1 MAYLPLSGTE
11 ICQMMN
17 LPSDMA
23 TNAVW
28 ALHQYAIMA
37 QMVEYTI
44 EDAMADALEYTL
56 AEPAEGEEQV
66 IESEYY
72 HYLRLAYA
80 YLALAGVAHLLNLK
94 TVGEGI
100 VKTVGLESA
109 QTSLLTGDEVEQLSR
124 AMKLKGLKALGEYI
138 SEDGLS
144 EMKELTPAPKGF
156 RIGVI

>member
-1 MAYLPLSGTE
+1 MAYLPLTGTD

-23 TNAVW
+23 TNALW
-28 ALHQYAIMA
+28 ELHQYMIMA
-37 QMVEYTI
+37 QMDEYAT
-44 EDAMADALEYTL
+44 EEAMADAREYSPE
-56 AEPAEGEEQV
+56 EPAEGEDPV

-72 HYLRLAYA
+72 PYLRLAYA
-80 YLALAGVAHLLNLK
+80 YLAFAGVAHLLNLK

-144 EMKELTPAPKGF
+144 EIKDITPVSKGF